1 MSETQYLNEEK
12 YQANRKR
19 IKIFA
24 ILVLI
29 IGLLIGGGL
38 IATGIIKNNQVKLSE
53 EEIEQV
59 QKEIDNYNI
68 QLSTLKYQEHQE
80 LSNNGFS
87 ENYYNL
93 DNQINKIKNKINL
106 LEEKLDPDT
115 SYLIVFYMLGGFAIL
130 ATVMEF
136 GFIYVVANGRE
147 INSFY
152 SQQQIPV
159 AKEGIEK
166 MAPAV
171 GNAAEEIARGI
182 KEGLKDEEK

>member
-1 MSETQYLNEEK
+1 
-12 YQANRKR
+12 
-19 IKIFA
+19 
-24 ILVLI
+24 
-29 IGLLIGGGL
+29 
-38 IATGIIKNNQVKLSE
+38 
-53 EEIEQV
+53 
-59 QKEIDNYNI
+59 
-68 QLSTLKYQEHQE
+68 
-80 LSNNGFS
+80 
-87 ENYYNL
+87 
-93 DNQINKIKNKINL
+93 
-106 LEEKLDPDT
+106 
-115 SYLIVFYMLGGFAIL
+115 MLGGLAIL

-136 GFIYVVANGRE
+136 GFIYAVANGRE